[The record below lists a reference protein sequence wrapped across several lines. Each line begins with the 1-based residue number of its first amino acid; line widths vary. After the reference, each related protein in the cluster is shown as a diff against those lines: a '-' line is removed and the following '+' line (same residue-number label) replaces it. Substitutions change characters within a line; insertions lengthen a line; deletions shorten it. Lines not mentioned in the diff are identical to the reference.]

1 MSRLTDQELYNE
13 LFLLAYSEEEWK
25 QLITLVWALPD
36 SFWVSVCKRLI
47 ATVIIGVIRP
57 FPNHIVPPSE

>member
-1 MSRLTDQELYNE
+1 MSQLTDQELYNE
-13 LFLLAYSEEEWK
+13 LFLLAYTEEEWN

-47 ATVIIGVIRP
+47 ATVIVGVIRP
-57 FPNHIVPPSE
+57 VFNNIAPPSE